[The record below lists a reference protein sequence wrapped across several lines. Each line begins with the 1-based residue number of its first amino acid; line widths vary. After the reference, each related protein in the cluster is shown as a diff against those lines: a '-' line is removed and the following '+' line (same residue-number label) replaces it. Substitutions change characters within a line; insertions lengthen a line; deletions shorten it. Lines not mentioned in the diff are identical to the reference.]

1 MTNILMSN
9 VMEMNQKESFCF
21 AQDLFF
27 KMRRATIQ
35 ATTGTHNEEKTR
47 QLFDELEAISM
58 EDYDDNYNEEGHD
71 A

>member
-1 MTNILMSN
+1 MTNILMSH
-9 VMEMNQKESFCF
+9 VMEMNQQESHYF

-35 ATTGTHNEEKTR
+35 ATTGTHNEEKAR
-47 QLFDELEAISM
+47 QLFEALEAILM
-58 EDYDDNYNEEGHD
+58 EDYDDTKEGHD

>member
-1 MTNILMSN
+1 MTNILMSH
-9 VMEMNQKESFCF
+9 VMDMNQQESLCL

-35 ATTGTHNEEKTR
+35 ATTGTHNEEKAR
-47 QLFDELEAISM
+47 QLFEELEAILM
-58 EDYDDNYNEEGHD
+58 EDYAYNQEEDHD

>member
-1 MTNILMSN
+1 MTNILMSH
-9 VMEMNQKESFCF
+9 VMEMNQQESLCL

-35 ATTGTHNEEKTR
+35 ATTGTHNEEKAR
-47 QLFDELEAISM
+47 QLFEALEAILM
-58 EDYDDNYNEEGHD
+58 EDYDDTKESHD

>member
-1 MTNILMSN
+1 MTNILMSH
-9 VMEMNQKESFCF
+9 VMEMNQQESHYL

-35 ATTGTHNEEKTR
+35 ATTGTHNEEKAR
-47 QLFDELEAISM
+47 QLFEALEAILM
-58 EDYDDNYNEEGHD
+58 EDYDNNEEGHD

>member
-1 MTNILMSN
+1 MTNILMSH
-9 VMEMNQKESFCF
+9 VMDMNQQESLCF

-35 ATTGTHNEEKTR
+35 ATTGTHNEGKAR
-47 QLFDELEAISM
+47 QLFEALEAILM
-58 EDYDDNYNEEGHD
+58 EEYDDNKESHD

>member
-1 MTNILMSN
+1 MTNILMSH
-9 VMEMNQKESFCF
+9 VMEMNQQESLCF

-35 ATTGTHNEEKTR
+35 ATTGTHNEEKAC
-47 QLFDELEAISM
+47 QLFEALEAILM
-58 EDYDDNYNEEGHD
+58 EDYDDNKESHD

>member
-1 MTNILMSN
+1 MTNILMSH
-9 VMEMNQKESFCF
+9 VMDMNQQESLCF

-35 ATTGTHNEEKTR
+35 ATTGTHNEEKAR
-47 QLFDELEAISM
+47 QLFEALEAILM
-58 EDYDDNYNEEGHD
+58 EEYDDNKEGHD

>member
-1 MTNILMSN
+1 MTNILMSH
-9 VMEMNQKESFCF
+9 VMEMNQQESLCF

-35 ATTGTHNEEKTR
+35 ATTGTHNEEKAR
-47 QLFDELEAISM
+47 QLFEALEAILM
-58 EDYDDNYNEEGHD
+58 EDYDDNKESHD